1 MTVTEFIVIIPARY
15 GSTRLPGKP
24 LRSLAG
30 RPMIEHVYRRAV
42 ASGAVR
48 VLVATDDRRIVAA
61 CQAFGAEALMTDP
74 AHATGTDRLAEVV
87 RRERFPDEAI
97 VVNLQGDE
105 PLMPPRLLHQVA
117 EVLDRCPGVA
127 IATLATP
134 LHDPAELAS
143 PHVVKVV
150 VAADRRA
157 LYFSRAPIPWDRE
170 AGSHTPAVLT
180 KAGMYRRHLGIYAYR
195 AAFLRR
201 YQMLSPCEL
210 AQHEQLEQLKML
222 WHGESIQ
229 VEDAQEPSGPGVDTE
244 ADLLLVE
251 RRLSRLSH

>member
-1 MTVTEFIVIIPARY
+1 M
-15 GSTRLPGKP
+15 RLPGKP

-42 ASGAVR
+42 ASGAAR
-48 VLVATDDRRIVAA
+48 ILVATDDRRIVAA
-61 CQAFGAEALMTDP
+61 CQAFGAEAVMTDS

-87 RRERFPDEAI
+87 CRERFPDEAI

-105 PLMPPRLLHQVA
+105 PLMPPRLLQQVA
-117 EVLDRCPGVA
+117 EVLDRCSDVA

-134 LHDPAELAS
+134 LHDPAELVS

-170 AGSHTPAVLT
+170 ACGRASTVLK
-180 KAGMYRRHLGIYAYR
+180 KADMYRRHLGIYAYR

-201 YQMLSPCEL
+201 YQSLSPCEL

-229 VEDAQEPSGPGVDTE
+229 VEDAREPSGPGVDTE
-244 ADLLLVE
+244 ADLLFAE
-251 RRLSRLSH
+251 RQLGGLFR